1 MTQQHEKDTDRAP
14 SETAK
19 PYTPAQAELFEPAT
33 DEQHDEQHEDW
44 LDNEGEQEDD
54 DDLDEAETKSAKTF
68 HDTHDSYIYGDS
80 DATLEDTIETMTV
93 YDPDADRFEDIEQ
106 SGDNET
112 IICYSYS
119 RKTGA
124 PIESLAIEDVSR
136 VLTNNNQ
143 FIWLGLYDPS
153 L

>member
-1 MTQQHEKDTDRAP
+1 MTQQHEKDTDCTP

-33 DEQHDEQHEDW
+33 DEQLDEQHEDW

-54 DDLDEAETKSAKTF
+54 DDLDEAETKSAETF

-112 IICYSYS
+112 IICYS
-119 RKTGA
+119 
-124 PIESLAIEDVSR
+124 
-136 VLTNNNQ
+136 
-143 FIWLGLYDPS
+143 
-153 L
+153 